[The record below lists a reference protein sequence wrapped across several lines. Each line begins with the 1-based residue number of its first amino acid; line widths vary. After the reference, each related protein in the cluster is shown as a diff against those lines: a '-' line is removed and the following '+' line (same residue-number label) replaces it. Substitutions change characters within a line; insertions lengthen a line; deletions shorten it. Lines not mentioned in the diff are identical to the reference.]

1 MTIEFS
7 LLEQILKEKFSQKA
21 LVMVSFT
28 AFRYRPHSNIFPCKV
43 ETMDQYQPFVR
54 LREFRNILNRAS
66 CNHSRGIL
74 TISIMYFALPR
85 VFLFFLQIFFC
96 LLLKS
101 KPFESGSNQAV
112 IQRFRTLSLDF
123 VKYIII
129 FCYFLNIM
137 YKISASF
144 QRPQNCFDVLF
155 S

>member
-85 VFLFFLQIFFC
+85 VFLFFLQIFFLPALKIKALREWVKPSSYLEIQNTFTGFC
-96 LLLKS
+96 EIYYYFLLLFKH
-101 KPFESGSNQAV
+101 NV
-112 IQRFRTLSLDF
+112 
-123 VKYIII
+123 
-129 FCYFLNIM
+129 
-137 YKISASF
+137 
-144 QRPQNCFDVLF
+144 
-155 S
+155 